1 MQEPPIPVTTETEL
15 LTTRAS
21 VYTGSTDIPPYVAEQ
36 PQQPSPQQRQQ
47 SQQRQQPQRQQQ
59 APPQQQQQ
67 QVNK

>member
-36 PQQPSPQQRQQ
+36 PQQPQQQQ
-47 SQQRQQPQRQQQ
+47 PPRQQPQLQ
-59 APPQQQQQ
+59 PPQQQQQ